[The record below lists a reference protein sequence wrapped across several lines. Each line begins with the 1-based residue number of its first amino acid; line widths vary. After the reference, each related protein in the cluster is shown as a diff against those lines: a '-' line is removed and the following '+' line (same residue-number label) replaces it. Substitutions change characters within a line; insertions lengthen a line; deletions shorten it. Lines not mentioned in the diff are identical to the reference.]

1 MPGKKRPAPAASAGD
16 DVLAPGEALPSTA
29 SSSSSGEGTYVW
41 TDGSLRASVAGRL
54 GADKCSVAQPPSR
67 KRWAAN
73 LPAVGDLVTCRV
85 SRINPRQAA
94 LEILIVGNAALREPC
109 SGLLRREDIGGREP
123 VVYLS
128 FRPGDIVRAR
138 VLSLGDSRSYYLST
152 AADPTLGVVL
162 CRSSEGAVMRA
173 VSHCE
178 VECPVSGVR
187 ERRKV
192 AKPADMPVTAA
203 AATVP

>member
-1 MPGKKRPAPAASAGD
+1 MRPSPHLCVG
-16 DVLAPGEALPSTA
+16 APG
-29 SSSSSGEGTYVW
+29 
-41 TDGSLRASVAGRL
+41 
-54 GADKCSVAQPPSR
+54 
-67 KRWAAN
+67 
-73 LPAVGDLVTCRV
+73 V
-85 SRINPRQAA
+85 SPM
-94 LEILIVGNAALREPC
+94 
-109 SGLLRREDIGGREP
+109 
-123 VVYLS
+123 
-128 FRPGDIVRAR
+128 
-138 VLSLGDSRSYYLST
+138 SLGDSRSYYLST